1 MEYIL
6 IRWICVHMVHI
17 LTFENIYCDMSFV
30 DGIPPATLRGLLRRA
45 YACSRL
51 SQMLQHLLLP
61 LRGASPPAGALIA
74 AQGFACGAVISV
86 LCGSTKVLLIKMR
99 EHFDVTPC

>member
-1 MEYIL
+1 
-6 IRWICVHMVHI
+6 
-17 LTFENIYCDMSFV
+17 
-30 DGIPPATLRGLLRRA
+30 
-45 YACSRL
+45 
-51 SQMLQHLLLP
+51 MLQHLLLP